1 MTKFIVLSTQ
11 RSGSTWVVDMLS
23 SHPRVVAYSELLMHG
38 GRGRPKWGGD
48 ERLVYW
54 PTFLEQN
61 GSPRSRI
68 TRAYL
73 LWRYLGRVYA
83 PQPGIDAAGFKLMY
97 SQLDVSRPLLPFL
110 VLKRVRVI
118 HLIRRNV
125 LDIVLSKEA
134 GRARQGVLH
143 ARSGQSIETVRIHLR
158 TDDLLERMAEHE
170 LEVESAR
177 ARFRRIG
184 LPYEEVVYEGLVSE
198 QEVGFSSLFRFLGV
212 EAQPVSSSLQKV
224 NPTAHEELIENYG
237 EVREALEGTRFAPQ
251 LR

>member
-1 MTKFIVLSTQ
+1 
-11 RSGSTWVVDMLS
+11 
-23 SHPRVVAYSELLMHG
+23 MHG
-38 GRGRPKWGGD
+38 GQGRPQWGGD
-48 ERLVYW
+48 EGLVYW
-54 PTFLEQN
+54 PTFLEQK
-61 GSPRSRI
+61 GSPRSRL

-83 PQPGIDAAGFKLMY
+83 PRPGIDAAGFKLMY
-97 SQLDVSRPLLPFL
+97 SQLRVSRPLLPFL

-143 ARSGQSIETVRIHLR
+143 ARSGQAVETVRIHVR
-158 TDDLLERMAEHE
+158 TDNLLERMATHE
-170 LEVESAR
+170 REVESAR

-184 LPYEEVVYEGLVSE
+184 LPYEEAVYEELVRDE
-198 QEVGFSSLFRFLGV
+198 EGGFSSLLRFLGV
-212 EAQPVSSSLQKV
+212 EPQPVSSSLQKV
-224 NPTAHEELIENYG
+224 NPSAHEELIENYG
-237 EVREALEGTRFAPQ
+237 EVRDALEGTRFAPQ